1 MKDAPIMATTK
12 TETRF
17 EKTGFVPGAAHL
29 ALDVADRTQSTAIA
43 VLQDARGELRAV
55 IEGGIELA
63 EKTAASVFRLARKA
77 TARID
82 EGVAETLTST
92 ERLLGGGIKSVRET
106 TRAATDV
113 AHTAVTGLTGPTAI
127 A

>member
-1 MKDAPIMATTK
+1 MATTK
-12 TETRF
+12 TETRI

-29 ALDVADRTQSTAIA
+29 ALDIADRTQSTAIA

-63 EKTAASVFRLARKA
+63 EKTAASLFRLARKV
-77 TARID
+77 TARVD
-82 EGVAETLTST
+82 DGVAETLTST

-113 AHTAVTGLTGPTAI
+113 AHTAVTGLTGPTAV